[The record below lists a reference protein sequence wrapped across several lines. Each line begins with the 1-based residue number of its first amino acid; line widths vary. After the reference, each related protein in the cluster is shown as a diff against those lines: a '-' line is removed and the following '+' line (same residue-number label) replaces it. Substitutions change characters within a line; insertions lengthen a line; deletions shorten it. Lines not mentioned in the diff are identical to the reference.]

1 MEASSENT
9 ALSDA
14 LYYRDNVNELPAG
27 SSVPVSFYLDLSQR
41 ESTMGAANSAPA
53 APEPPR
59 KIIEVRA
66 TTPEGESA
74 IKTAIVPL

>member
-1 MEASSENT
+1 
-9 ALSDA
+9 
-14 LYYRDNVNELPAG
+14 
-27 SSVPVSFYLDLSQR
+27 
-41 ESTMGAANSAPA
+41 MGA